1 MISNGDHEFN
11 KTVWN
16 YYNTENIIKTI
27 NLTAGWNDYIDETI
41 NNSDLSIKNFILKL
55 KNKNLDFEMEIIT
68 NQEKSNEISK
78 IPKKFKTI
86 EEKFK
91 HAKER

>member
-1 MISNGDHEFN
+1 MISNGGHELD
-11 KTVWN
+11 KIVWN
-16 YYNTENIIKTI
+16 HYNTENIIKTI
-27 NLTAGWNDYIDETI
+27 NLQEGWNDYINEAF
-41 NNSDLSIKNFILKL
+41 NKSDLSIKNFILKL

-68 NQEKSNEISK
+68 NQKKSNEISK